1 MSSTVREELIEGFRR
16 HLEKLTEPPSGDIPP
31 TTDLFSL
38 FSELEILR
46 NEVKA
51 ESRLVGSAFEQ
62 FREGLD
68 MLRGSQSHLDRE
80 LERSRSEAANLRK
93 SVLRPVLLELLD
105 LHDRLTAGQNSLQ
118 NYRPVKGWFWRTLS
132 RREDRQFIQGIRDG
146 QAMTLRRLEESLTR
160 QQVRP
165 LEVIGQ
171 SVDPHTMTVV
181 ELDHNPELENGI
193 VTRELRK
200 GFLWGND
207 VLRLAEVKANKL

>member
-1 MSSTVREELIEGFRR
+1 MLPSASESLLEGFRK
-16 HLEKLTEPPSGDIPP
+16 HLEKLTDPSPGELPPQ
-31 TTDLFSL
+31 TDLYSL
-38 FSELEILR
+38 FTELEVLR
-46 NEVKA
+46 NEVKT

-62 FREGLD
+62 FRDGLD
-68 MLRGSQSHLDRE
+68 LLRGSHSHLERE
-80 LERSRSEAANLRK
+80 LERSRTEASQLRK
-93 SVLRPVLLELLD
+93 VVLKPVLLELLD

-132 RREDRQFIQGIRDG
+132 RREDRQFILSIRDG
-146 QAMTLRRLEESLTR
+146 QAMTLRRLQESLTR

-181 ELDHNPELENGI
+181 ELDHKPELENGI
-193 VTRELRK
+193 VTQEIRK